1 MPSCHLLRLTVN
13 KDWEFELSRQPKV
26 IIWDVRVC
34 CWFLEMCKVELCQ
47 HSSSTQKW
55 FFATMVVKDVWL
67 HKRAKPLQSIIE
79 NNDKSPWERPHA
91 CFQCVWCFGVGCW
104 RGVWFSWRPWGMLSG
119 QVFGG
124 PLNLQNAKTLSWIS
138 NVCLTSYWR

>member
-47 HSSSTQKW
+47 HSSSTQK
-55 FFATMVVKDVWL
+55 
-67 HKRAKPLQSIIE
+67 
-79 NNDKSPWERPHA
+79 
-91 CFQCVWCFGVGCW
+91 
-104 RGVWFSWRPWGMLSG
+104 
-119 QVFGG
+119 
-124 PLNLQNAKTLSWIS
+124 
-138 NVCLTSYWR
+138 